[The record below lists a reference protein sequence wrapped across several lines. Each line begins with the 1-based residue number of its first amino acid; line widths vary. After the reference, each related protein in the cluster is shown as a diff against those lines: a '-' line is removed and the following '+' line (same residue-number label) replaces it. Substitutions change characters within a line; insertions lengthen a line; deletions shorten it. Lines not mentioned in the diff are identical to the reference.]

1 MTNTKRRMIPE
12 TLENTSSEEYSEFR
26 TQMVRELVAFN
37 LDQPQG
43 ALLDALE
50 GYLLHDFQNMD
61 DIDLQDHYD
70 GFHDG
75 SIWSIWCNKKTNEY
89 LYN

>member
-1 MTNTKRRMIPE
+1 MTNTKSNRRMIPA
-12 TLENTSSEEYSEFR
+12 TLENVDPDDWCEFR
-26 TQMVRELVAFN
+26 TQMVGELVAFN

-50 GYLLHDFQNMD
+50 GYLQVDFENMD

-70 GFHDG
+70 GFHMMQQKD
-75 SIWSIWCNKKTNEY
+75 E
-89 LYN
+89 

>member
-12 TLENTSSEEYSEFR
+12 TLENTSSEDYSELR
-26 TQMVRELVAFN
+26 TQMVEELVAYN

-43 ALLDALE
+43 AILDALE
-50 GYLLHDFQNMD
+50 GYLLHDIQNMD

-70 GFHDG
+70 SFLDE
-75 SIWSIWCNKKTNEY
+75 SI
-89 LYN
+89 

>member
-1 MTNTKRRMIPE
+1 MIPE
-12 TLENTSSEEYSEFR
+12 TLETSEDYSEFR
-26 TQMVRELVAFN
+26 TQMVDELVNFN

-50 GYLLHDFQNMD
+50 GYLLQDFQNMD

-70 GFHDG
+70 GFHMMQQKD
-75 SIWSIWCNKKTNEY
+75 E
-89 LYN
+89 

>member
-1 MTNTKRRMIPE
+1 MTNTKSRMIPE
-12 TLENTSSEEYSEFR
+12 TLENTSSEDYSEFR
-26 TQMVRELVAFN
+26 TEMVRQLVAFN

-75 SIWSIWCNKKTNEY
+75 SI
-89 LYN
+89 

>member
-1 MTNTKRRMIPE
+1 MIPE
-12 TLENTSSEEYSEFR
+12 TLENTSSEDYSEFR
-26 TQMVRELVAFN
+26 RQMVEELVAYN
-37 LDQPQG
+37 LDRAQG
-43 ALLDALE
+43 QILAALE

-75 SIWSIWCNKKTNEY
+75 SI
-89 LYN
+89 

>member
-12 TLENTSSEEYSEFR
+12 TLENTSSEDYSEFR

-75 SIWSIWCNKKTNEY
+75 SI
-89 LYN
+89 

>member
-12 TLENTSSEEYSEFR
+12 TLENTSSEDYSEFR
-26 TQMVRELVAFN
+26 TEMVRQLVAFN

-43 ALLDALE
+43 AILDALE

-75 SIWSIWCNKKTNEY
+75 SI
-89 LYN
+89 

>member
-1 MTNTKRRMIPE
+1 MTNTKSTRRMIPE
-12 TLENTSSEEYSEFR
+12 TLETSEDYSEFR
-26 TQMVRELVAFN
+26 TQMVDELVNFN

-50 GYLLHDFQNMD
+50 GYLLQDFQNMD

-70 GFHDG
+70 GFHMMQQKD
-75 SIWSIWCNKKTNEY
+75 E
-89 LYN
+89 

>member
-1 MTNTKRRMIPE
+1 MIPE
-12 TLENTSSEEYSEFR
+12 TLETSEDYSEFR
-26 TQMVRELVAFN
+26 TQMVDELVNFN

-70 GFHDG
+70 GFHMMQQKD
-75 SIWSIWCNKKTNEY
+75 E
-89 LYN
+89 

>member
-1 MTNTKRRMIPE
+1 MLIPMIGA
-12 TLENTSSEEYSEFR
+12 EFR

-50 GYLLHDFQNMD
+50 GYLQVDFENMD

-75 SIWSIWCNKKTNEY
+75 SI
-89 LYN
+89 

>member
-1 MTNTKRRMIPE
+1 MTNTKSRMIPE
-12 TLENTSSEEYSEFR
+12 TLENTSSEDYSEFR
-26 TQMVRELVAFN
+26 TEMVRQLVAFN

-50 GYLLHDFQNMD
+50 GYLLQDFQNMD

-70 GFHDG
+70 GFHMMQQKD
-75 SIWSIWCNKKTNEY
+75 E
-89 LYN
+89 

>member
-1 MTNTKRRMIPE
+1 MIPK
-12 TLENTSSEEYSEFR
+12 TLETSEDYSELR
-26 TQMVRELVAFN
+26 AEMVRQLVAFN

-61 DIDLQDHYD
+61 DIDLQDHNRNRLR
-70 GFHDG
+70 
-75 SIWSIWCNKKTNEY
+75 SNQ
-89 LYN
+89 

>member
-12 TLENTSSEEYSEFR
+12 TLENTSSEDYSEFR

-43 ALLDALE
+43 AILDALE

-75 SIWSIWCNKKTNEY
+75 SI
-89 LYN
+89 

>member
-12 TLENTSSEEYSEFR
+12 TLENTSSEEYSELR

-75 SIWSIWCNKKTNEY
+75 SI
-89 LYN
+89 

>member
-1 MTNTKRRMIPE
+1 MTNTKSNRRMIPA
-12 TLENTSSEEYSEFR
+12 TLENVDPDDWSEFR
-26 TQMVRELVAFN
+26 TQMVGELVAFN

-50 GYLLHDFQNMD
+50 GYLQVDFENMD

-70 GFHDG
+70 GFHMMQQKD
-75 SIWSIWCNKKTNEY
+75 E
-89 LYN
+89 

>member
-1 MTNTKRRMIPE
+1 MTNTKSTRRMIPE
-12 TLENTSSEEYSEFR
+12 TLETSEDYSEFR
-26 TQMVRELVAFN
+26 TQMVDELVNFN

-75 SIWSIWCNKKTNEY
+75 SI
-89 LYN
+89 

>member
-1 MTNTKRRMIPE
+1 MIPE
-12 TLENTSSEEYSEFR
+12 TLENTSSEDYSEFR

-43 ALLDALE
+43 ALLGALE
-50 GYLLHDFQNMD
+50 GYLLHDFQNME

-70 GFHDG
+70 GLHKLT
-75 SIWSIWCNKKTNEY
+75 SNQ
-89 LYN
+89 

>member
-1 MTNTKRRMIPE
+1 MIPE
-12 TLENTSSEEYSEFR
+12 TLENTSSEDYSELR

-37 LDQPQG
+37 LDQSQG

-75 SIWSIWCNKKTNEY
+75 SI
-89 LYN
+89 

>member
-12 TLENTSSEEYSEFR
+12 TLENTSSEDYSELR
-26 TQMVRELVAFN
+26 TQMVEELVAYN

-43 ALLDALE
+43 AILDALE
-50 GYLLHDFQNMD
+50 GYLLHDIQNMD

-70 GFHDG
+70 SFLDK
-75 SIWSIWCNKKTNEY
+75 SI
-89 LYN
+89 

>member
-1 MTNTKRRMIPE
+1 MIPE
-12 TLENTSSEEYSEFR
+12 TLENTSSEDYSEFR

-50 GYLLHDFQNMD
+50 GYLLHDFQNME

-70 GFHDG
+70 GLHKLT
-75 SIWSIWCNKKTNEY
+75 SNQ
-89 LYN
+89 

>member
-1 MTNTKRRMIPE
+1 MITE
-12 TLENTSSEEYSEFR
+12 TLENTSSEDYSEFR

-75 SIWSIWCNKKTNEY
+75 SI
-89 LYN
+89 